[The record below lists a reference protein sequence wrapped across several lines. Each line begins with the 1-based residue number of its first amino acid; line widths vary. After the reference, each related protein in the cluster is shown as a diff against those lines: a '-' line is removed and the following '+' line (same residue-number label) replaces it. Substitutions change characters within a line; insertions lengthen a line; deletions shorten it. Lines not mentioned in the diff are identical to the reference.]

1 MESNGKYVTR
11 SGKLVSLLTCQQI
24 LCKKK
29 FILQVDYNTGPIV
42 WGEPGTNGQHAFYQ
56 LIHQGTRIIPADFI
70 APAQTHNPISNGKH
84 HNILLANFLAQT
96 EALMTGKTPNQ
107 ARTELEKQ
115 GLQGEQLEK
124 ILPHKVFLG
133 NRPTNSIVVKKV
145 TPFVLGVLIG
155 KNRLL

>member
-1 MESNGKYVTR
+1 
-11 SGKLVSLLTCQQI
+11 
-24 LCKKK
+24 
-29 FILQVDYNTGPIV
+29 
-42 WGEPGTNGQHAFYQ
+42 
-56 LIHQGTRIIPADFI
+56 
-70 APAQTHNPISNGKH
+70 
-84 HNILLANFLAQT
+84 
-96 EALMTGKTPNQ
+96 MTGKTPDQ

-115 GLQGEQLEK
+115 GLQGEQLDK